1 MAVDALI
8 AGFLCMLL
16 PETNKAAT
24 VETMQLDE
32 SEEGLVTDLR
42 HESEGTGEEELKK
55 EKDDG
60 KLLDKNN
67 TVV

>member
-1 MAVDALI
+1 MAVDAFI

-16 PETNKAAT
+16 PETNKEPTA
-24 VETMQLDE
+24 ETLQLEE

-42 HESEGTGEEELKK
+42 RDSAGADEDELKT
-55 EKDDG
+55 EKDNG

-67 TVV
+67 AVA